1 LQKGLAADL
10 VPRET
15 ISKLLDYMDTHE
27 IPVEIRSSVLEWSLL
42 KGDISLRDHALRS
55 FRSSDSP
62 RALSLIRTLASES
75 PPESDA
81 GTTSRIALARIGD
94 TEYDW
99 KDFIRST
106 IERAGNGEDVTN
118 SMRVLVSLPAEMVLA
133 EVGPA
138 LDSSSAGK
146 VAGACQVGAA
156 LGQQAIP
163 IVSKIWHLREKRTPS
178 IRYAAVLALLQINP
192 LTPDLQ
198 DHLRLILVNRYF
210 DHALSRAIKWSQTVA
225 VVDLQKEPFGT
236 LRTVHLERL
245 LAKSTTPVST
255 HKPQ

>member
-1 LQKGLAADL
+1 MPAQL
-10 VPRET
+10 V
-15 ISKLLDYMDTHE
+15 
-27 IPVEIRSSVLEWSLL
+27 
-42 KGDISLRDHALRS
+42 
-55 FRSSDSP
+55 
-62 RALSLIRTLASES
+62 LS
-75 PPESDA
+75 
-81 GTTSRIALARIGD
+81 
-94 TEYDW
+94 
-99 KDFIRST
+99 
-106 IERAGNGEDVTN
+106 
-118 SMRVLVSLPAEMVLA
+118 

-138 LDSSSAGK
+138 LDSSSASK

-210 DHALSRAIKWSQTVA
+210 DHALSRSIQWRQTVA

-245 LAKSTTPVST
+245 LALPSTTTPAL
-255 HKPQ
+255 KPQ